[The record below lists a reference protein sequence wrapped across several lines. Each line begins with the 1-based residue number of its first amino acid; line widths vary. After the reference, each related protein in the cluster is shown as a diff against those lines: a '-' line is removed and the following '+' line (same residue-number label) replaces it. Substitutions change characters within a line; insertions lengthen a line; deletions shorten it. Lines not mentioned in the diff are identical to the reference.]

1 MSVLRTFRP
10 NVPVG
15 GDPSKFQVYEIGA
28 HYSSLEKHFQRPTT
42 GYEPM
47 TLTRL
52 RTILQN
58 SFQNEEPTEEEEINA
73 LMPDGD
79 TKQKKSFMKKKKDGK
94 MTVRKSLVSGA
105 AEYGAQLIEQIIRIS
120 HVDGDT
126 LISKITPDSTHTFF
140 KDYSDDID
148 SESILREL
156 LEGFNVAD
164 EIVKSCGGKG
174 FITTS
179 PSKDADT
186 KDPVYDEFMPFQPIH
201 LNLSTSL
208 LEFDTVSPHLPIIL
222 TL

>member
-1 MSVLRTFRP
+1 
-10 NVPVG
+10 
-15 GDPSKFQVYEIGA
+15 
-28 HYSSLEKHFQRPTT
+28 
-42 GYEPM
+42 M

-52 RTILQN
+52 QKILQN
-58 SFQNEEPTEEEEINA
+58 SIPNEEEPAEEEEINA

-105 AEYGAQLIEQIIRIS
+105 AEYGAQLIEQIIRTS
-120 HVDGDT
+120 HVEGDI
-126 LISKITPDSTHTFF
+126 LISKITPDSTHALF

-148 SESILREL
+148 SESILTKL

-164 EIVKSCGGKG
+164 EIVKSYGGKG

-179 PSKDADT
+179 PSKDANT
-186 KDPVYDEFMPFQPIH
+186 KDPVYDEFMPFQPTQ
-201 LNLSTSL
+201 LNLSTTL
-208 LEFDTVSPHLPIIL
+208 LEFDTVSSYLPTIL